1 MNDATSQEF
10 SIGAPGIDTNAI
22 VEDIRATVARK
33 IEEGIYADPRIA
45 RAERHNLLHL
55 KNDDE
60 FLDFYLDCLREA
72 VFVDIGDFEIV
83 ERRARFSGL
92 LVRLKRTIWSLLRF
106 YTYRLWSQQN
116 QTNGLLLSAIEGID
130 DAYKEKIASLEER
143 LAALEDKTDEQG

>member
-1 MNDATSQEF
+1 MNDATRQDF

-55 KNDDE
+55 KNDEE

-83 ERRARFSGL
+83 ERRARFSSL
-92 LVRLKRTIWSLLRF
+92 LVRLKKTIWSLLRF